1 TAFKAQ
7 PRPKPASKAL
17 PMPRPAC
24 KPRQCLGR
32 PSECLG
38 RPLKVCRRRLYCV
51 IHIKASIL
59 PTLAEDLAT

>member
-1 TAFKAQ
+1 TASKAQ

-51 IHIKASIL
+51 IHIEASIL